1 MSWDGEQIQSLAIIL
16 RELKKAG
23 LISELRRLADAL
35 EKQNELKEQELNLQL
50 KNKSS
55 NKWGFILPLNV
66 NFSRY
71 IIVINL

>member
-55 NKWGFILPLNV
+55 NK
-66 NFSRY
+66 
-71 IIVINL
+71 